1 MEKVLISELM
11 EQQDNVLV
19 HFNPNHDALGRFA
32 SGGGIGSAIRSS
44 TGKISTKISSIS
56 SKKTVSSGGESKTKK
71 KKSRKQKQEEVKISR
86 IRDEK
91 TARERKAK
99 ASEIVNSGNAKLIYQ
114 NKSDLTDK
122 QLKDAINRIGTE
134 KDLRALVAEQNPSK
148 MQKLTNTLN
157 KASTFADN
165 AEKGIRAYNQ
175 VARVANAFIG
185 ESEDGKRRN
194 VLPYI
199 GEAKNSFRDTNGISD
214 ANRKL
219 INSATTIAELQKA
232 AGKFNNAE
240 AKYAAE
246 RSTSLDTL
254 RKNAAAETKYNNDM
268 AAKAAAD
275 RKKDAENRAE
285 YLKTTMAEIQAGK
298 ERAEGINGWTS
309 GGMKPTSEQTV
320 RHQPTT
326 SKDLYKMD
334 TDRFTPST
342 EGLEEFDLYAIS
354 EARRRNKK
362 K

>member
-1 MEKVLISELM
+1 MERVLISELM
-11 EQQDNVLV
+11 EQQDDILI

-32 SGGGIGSAIRSS
+32 SGGGLGAAVRSS
-44 TGKISTKISSIS
+44 TGKLSTKVSSIG
-56 SKKTVSSGGESKTKK
+56 SKKKKSVNSGEESKSKK

-114 NKSDLTDK
+114 NRADLTDK
-122 QLKDAINRIGTE
+122 QLGDAIKRIGTE
-134 KDLRALVAEQNPSK
+134 KELRALVAEQNPTK
-148 MQKLTNTLN
+148 MQKLTRTLD

-165 AEKGIRAYNQ
+165 AEKGIRTYNQ
-175 VARVANAFIG
+175 VARVANAFLG
-185 ESEDGKRRN
+185 EKEDGKRRN

-199 GEAKNSFRDTNGISD
+199 GDAKNNYRDTNGISD

-246 RSTSLDTL
+246 RATSLDTL
-254 RKNAAAETKYNNDM
+254 RKNAASEEKYYSDM
-268 AAKAAAD
+268 ANKAAAD
-275 RKKDAENRAE
+275 RRTKEKNRSE
-285 YLKTTMAEIQAGK
+285 HLQTTLKEIREGK
-298 ERAEGINGWTS
+298 ERVDEWTD
-309 GGMKPTSEQTV
+309 GGMKPTPEQTV
-320 RHQPTT
+320 RYRPTT
-326 SKDLYKMD
+326 SKELYERD
-334 TDRFTPST
+334 SNLFTPST
-342 EGLEEFDLYAIS
+342 EGMEAFDDYANS
-354 EARRRNKK
+354 EAKRRKK